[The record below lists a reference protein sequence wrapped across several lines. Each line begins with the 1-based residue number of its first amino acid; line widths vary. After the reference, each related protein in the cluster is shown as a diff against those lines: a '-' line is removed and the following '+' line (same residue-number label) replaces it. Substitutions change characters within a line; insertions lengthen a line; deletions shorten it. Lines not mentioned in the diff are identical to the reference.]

1 MNKEDIIKISRL
13 SSDEIWDFFKM
24 QKTGLTTEEVRKRQ
38 MLYGLNVM
46 KKSKHFSFGKQ
57 FIKQFFS
64 MFAILLWIAGF
75 LAFIIHEKA
84 IGIAIVSVV
93 IVNGI
98 FSFFQEYK
106 AERIL
111 SSLSDMIPKQIQVYR
126 NNKIEILDT
135 QKLTIGDL
143 IFLEMGSII
152 PA

>member
-64 MFAILLWIAGF
+64 MFG
-75 LAFIIHEKA
+75 
-84 IGIAIVSVV
+84 
-93 IVNGI
+93 
-98 FSFFQEYK
+98 
-106 AERIL
+106 
-111 SSLSDMIPKQIQVYR
+111 
-126 NNKIEILDT
+126 
-135 QKLTIGDL
+135 
-143 IFLEMGSII
+143 
-152 PA
+152 